1 MSIFATWLYFG
12 DDDSDA
18 PAPRIYQG
26 SHVSPADD
34 DRRGGWLELGVIPN
48 HCHPDVRF
56 GDAPE
61 PEGGWSLPVEYLRLG
76 LGRPAEDR
84 PEGTDGTDS
93 PDGTDSA
100 ANGAGSRAT
109 VILDR
114 AQAEL
119 LHAALTQWLNT
130 DRR

>member
-1 MSIFATWLYFG
+1 MSIFATWLYLG
-12 DDDSDA
+12 DDSHSNG

-34 DRRGGWLELGVIPN
+34 DPRGGWLELSVIPN

-56 GDAPE
+56 SGLPE
-61 PEGGWSLPVEYLRLG
+61 PEGGWPVPVEHLRLG
-76 LGRPAEDR
+76 LGRPPEDGSQG
-84 PEGTDGTDS
+84 PG
-93 PDGTDSA
+93 SA
-100 ANGAGSRAT
+100 AT

-119 LHAALTQWLNT
+119 LHAALTEWLQT
-130 DRR
+130 RQR

>member
-1 MSIFATWLYFG
+1 MSIFATWLYFGG

-48 HCHPDVRF
+48 HCHPDARF

-61 PEGGWSLPVEYLRLG
+61 PEGGWPLPVEYLRLG
-76 LGRPAEDR
+76 LGRPAEDG
-84 PEGTDGTDS
+84 PEGADG
-93 PDGTDSA
+93 A
-100 ANGAGSRAT
+100 ANGAGSQAT

-119 LHAALTQWLNT
+119 LHATLTQWLNT